1 MNKCKKILLFAV
13 SGIMAVNLISICS
26 VSAGDYQYATGD
38 NDMSQSEMEEFSRQ
52 FSYEDPDANDNESNI
67 YQLPTSVDLSTSKYF
82 PPIGDQGGIGS
93 CVSWATTYYQF
104 TYEAHK
110 LNNIVTTSTNS
121 YSPTWTYNFTN
132 GGGDYGSNINYA
144 YNVLKNQGALTLA
157 DMPYNK
163 TKYNYSWS
171 TDTEAMTNAL
181 KTRASVIDRITIS
194 SKGTCITNNKDSDL
208 VVVKSLLNS
217 GKVFTIRTY
226 SELGLMNWSTKEAY
240 NNPNELVA
248 YRAYKVNSGH
258 AMTVVGYDDTICCD
272 VNGNGIIEDFERG
285 AFKVANS
292 WGTNWGN
299 NGYIWVLY
307 DALNQVS
314 ANKSNNWESDE
325 YGERVPIF
333 HKNDID
339 GNVFYY
345 INVDNYDIN
354 MVGQLTI
361 NTSNK
366 NKLGVMITR
375 GDSQVNSMKDTI
387 TYFYNNNIKYI
398 NLTEASGFNGT
409 LVFDYTDFIT
419 PINLCSYGYYYGVK
433 INNYASMHKDTFT
446 DLSYKLVDEL
456 SNTICDFNSL
466 SPLSNGS
473 SYTLSQKLQLQKGDV
488 NYDGVLNSDDVDYLI
503 NYVLQVNELS
513 NIQYYLADCSG
524 DNLVNSVDIVVLNKM
539 LK

>member
-1 MNKCKKILLFAV
+1 MNRLKKILKFAV
-13 SGIMAVNLISICS
+13 IGILAVKLVSIYPIEAEDC
-26 VSAGDYQYATGD
+26 QYAIGD
-38 NDMSQSEMEEFSRQ
+38 NDMSESEMEEFSKQ
-52 FSYEDPDANDNESNI
+52 FSYEDLDENDNSSNI

-82 PPIGDQGGIGS
+82 PQIGDQGGIGS

-110 LNNIVTTSTNS
+110 LNNIVTTYTNS
-121 YSPTWTYNFTN
+121 YSPAWTYNFTN
-132 GGGDYGSNINYA
+132 GGGNYGSNLNNA
-144 YNVLKNQGALTLA
+144 YNVLKNQGALTLV

-163 TKYNYSWS
+163 NKYNYSWS
-171 TDTEAMTNAL
+171 TDTEAMTDAL
-181 KTRASVIDRITIS
+181 KTRASIIDRITIL

-208 VVVKSLLNS
+208 IAVKSLLNS

-226 SELGLMNWSTKEAY
+226 SEIGLMNWSTKNAY
-240 NNPNELVA
+240 NNPNEMVA

-258 AMTVVGYDDTICCD
+258 AMTVVGYDDNICCD
-272 VNGNGIIEDFERG
+272 VNGNGVIEDSERG

-292 WGTNWGN
+292 WGKDWGN

-325 YGERVPIF
+325 YGDRVPIF
-333 HKNDID
+333 HKDDID

-345 INVDNYDIN
+345 MNVENYDVN
-354 MVGQLTI
+354 MIGQLTI

-387 TYFYNNNIKYI
+387 AYFYSNNIKHI
-398 NLTEASGFNGT
+398 NVTEAIGFNGT

-419 PINLCSYGYYYGVK
+419 PIELCSYGYYFGVK
-433 INNYASMHKDTFT
+433 INNYASMHKDAFT
-446 DLSYKLVDEL
+446 DISYKIIDNL

-473 SYTLSQKLQLQKGDV
+473 SHILNRKIQLQKGDL
-488 NYDGVLNSDDVDYLI
+488 NYDGVLTSADVDYII
-503 NYVLQVNELS
+503 NYVLEAGELS

-524 DNLVNSVDIVVLNKM
+524 DNMVNSVDIVVLRKM
-539 LK
+539 LM